1 MPELVFMLTRDDRTV
16 DEPLRVYESVRHLPL
31 RHVGFK
37 DVGSDPETLR
47 ELAARIRADGRT
59 AYLEVVAPDR
69 AAELEAIHAAA
80 EIGVDAVMG
89 GTQHD
94 EALALLRGTELAY
107 WPFPGTVEGHPS
119 RLTGSLEAIV
129 GDARRLASTPG
140 VAGLDLLA
148 YRWTEGEGRDL
159 ARAVCAAVS
168 APVIVAG
175 SIDSA
180 SRVRAVGS
188 AGAWGLT
195 VGSAAFAGRFGP
207 GALADQVAAV
217 LAIAAPGVRPA
228 GAA

>member
-1 MPELVFMLTRDDRTV
+1 MPELVLMLTRDDRTV
-16 DEPLRVYESVRHLPL
+16 GEPLRVYESLRHLPL

-37 DVGSDPETLR
+37 DVGGDPETLR

-59 AYLEVVAPDR
+59 AYLEVVAADP
-69 AAELEAIHAAA
+69 AAELEALQAAA

-89 GTQHD
+89 GTRHE
-94 EALALLRGTELAY
+94 EALGLLRGTPVAY

-119 RLTGSLEAIV
+119 RLAGSLEAIV
-129 GDARRLASTPG
+129 GHARRLAATPG

-148 YRWTEGEGRDL
+148 YRWTAGPGEDL

-180 SRVRAVGS
+180 SRVRAIAS
-188 AGAWGLT
+188 AGAWGFT
-195 VGSAAFAGRFGP
+195 VGSAAFEGRFGP
-207 GALADQVAAV
+207 GPLADQVAAL
-217 LAIAAPGVRPA
+217 LAMTGEAA
-228 GAA
+228 